1 MLTHWDKGN
10 NDGAHQR
17 HHHQKTQSKFYQ
29 QSTQLLMNKA
39 ETLSII
45 EGNFTPDEANE
56 ILSQMINSKIKYHN
70 LRNLSS
76 QVRYGTDDEI
86 SHTRLP
92 GLMKEM
98 EKLQAIVSEA
108 NNTNKR
114 LVVTSAINIVLMDE

>member
-1 MLTHWDKGN
+1 
-10 NDGAHQR
+10 
-17 HHHQKTQSKFYQ
+17 
-29 QSTQLLMNKA
+29 MNKA

>member
-1 MLTHWDKGN
+1 
-10 NDGAHQR
+10 
-17 HHHQKTQSKFYQ
+17 
-29 QSTQLLMNKA
+29 MNKA

-86 SHTRLP
+86 SHTRIP
-92 GLMKEM
+92 GLMQEM

-114 LVVTSAINIVLMDE
+114 VVVTSAIKIVLMDE

>member
-1 MLTHWDKGN
+1 
-10 NDGAHQR
+10 
-17 HHHQKTQSKFYQ
+17 
-29 QSTQLLMNKA
+29 MNKA

-86 SHTRLP
+86 SHTRIP
-92 GLMKEM
+92 ELMKEM